1 MGDAD
6 SVDDAPDDAPT
17 AREPPP
23 IDREIDPRLHYANE
37 RTFLAWIR
45 TSLAL
50 ITAGLVV
57 TQLLPAFKVA
67 GGRRIVGLPLIVLGI
82 ILAVQAYRQ
91 WAANEHAMRAR
102 RPLPRSWLPVVL
114 AVGVALVAV
123 AALILG
129 AVAGVGR

>member
-1 MGDAD
+1 MGDAG
-6 SVDDAPDDAPT
+6 SVEGAPDGAG
-17 AREPPP
+17 EPPP
-23 IDREIDPRLHYANE
+23 IERDLDPRLHYANE

-67 GGRRIVGLPLIVLGI
+67 GGRRIVGLPLIGLGI
-82 ILAVQAYRQ
+82 ILAVQSYRQ
-91 WAANEHAMRAR
+91 WDANEHAMRRR
-102 RPLPRSWLPVVL
+102 RPLPRSWLPVLL

-129 AVAGVGR
+129 AVEGVGR